1 MKDLVNK
8 EREEKLIAYLEEHL
22 RQYLTKEEWEKFFPK
37 YVEEY
42 LKQKPRRSPEIFTP
56 PLMPNAES
64 IIRAGFVWNK
74 TSDPEYWSEIWST
87 VLYRSDRNIPF

>member
-42 LKQKPRRSPEIFTP
+42 LRLHSGREEEIFDLVILP
-56 PLMPNAES
+56 ES
-64 IIRAGFVWNK
+64 IIRAGFVWNQ
-74 TSDPEYWSEIWST
+74 TSDPSYWSEIWST
-87 VLYRSDRNIPF
+87 VLYRSDRTIPF